1 MADGDFPPQNP
12 FGGLPFFN
20 DLMRAMSQ
28 QGPLNWDLAQ
38 QFAQLGAVGDSR
50 DPEPDASV
58 RLTYNSLADI
68 ADLHVQEITS
78 LSTGPKDHH
87 PEILTTTRARWAHRT
102 LTDLRPLFTDLATAL
117 SHRNDAAETPED
129 PMAAMLANL
138 STMMAPAMMGMSVG
152 SMIGAL
158 AQHALGQYELPL
170 SRPHA
175 SEILVVS
182 SSVDSFAKEWSIALD
197 DLRMWVLIHELS
209 SHAVLATPSI
219 QNGFMPLIQQHVS
232 AFRPDPQALM
242 ESIGELD
249 PSDADALTRIQSL
262 FSDPMVL
269 MGAVRSTEQEAMAP
283 LLDAYVA
290 AITGYIDFVVDTV
303 SARLL
308 GSASPIA
315 EAVRRRR
322 VDYGADAQLIERLLG
337 ISTSRVQQVR
347 GRAFVDGVVER
358 ADANALQAMLTNP
371 KNLPTP
377 NEIDA
382 PGLWLARLE
391 VS

>member
-1 MADGDFPPQNP
+1 
-12 FGGLPFFN
+12 
-20 DLMRAMSQ
+20 
-28 QGPLNWDLAQ
+28 
-38 QFAQLGAVGDSR
+38 LGAVGDSR

-78 LSTGPKDHH
+78 LSTGPKDRHT
-87 PEILTTTRARWAHRT
+87 EILTTTRARWAHRT
-102 LTDLRPLFTDLATAL
+102 LMDLRPLFTDLATAL
-117 SHRNDAAETPED
+117 SHRTDAGETPED

-219 QNGFMPLIQQHVS
+219 QNGFMPLIQKHVS

-249 PSDADALTRIQSL
+249 PSDPDALTRIQNL

-269 MGAVRSTEQEAMAP
+269 MGAVRSTEQESMAP

-337 ISTSRVQQVR
+337 ISTSRAQQVR

-358 ADANALQAMLTNP
+358 ADANALQAMLTDP